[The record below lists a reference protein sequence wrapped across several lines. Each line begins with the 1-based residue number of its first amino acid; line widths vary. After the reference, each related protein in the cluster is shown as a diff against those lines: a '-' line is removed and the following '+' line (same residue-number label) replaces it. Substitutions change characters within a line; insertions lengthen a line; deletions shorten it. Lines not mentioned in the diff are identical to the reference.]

1 MESQKVVNLL
11 EYSDD
16 DNRLGFQTK
25 KWYIINDQNNS
36 QYGKGNENDSTI
48 KFITETV
55 KSFLVDYSDAY
66 ILVTGDIK
74 IVGGNANTNIAFKNC
89 HPFIRSVIH
98 LNDEQWVVCTVLFS
112 TVTIMLIPQN
122 LYTIIK
128 DQSKIEM

>member
-1 MESQKVVNLL
+1 ML

-74 IVGGNANTNIAFKNC
+74 IVGGNANTNIALK
-89 HPFIRSVIH
+89 IVIH
-98 LNDEQWVVCTVLFS
+98 LLELLFTLMTNNGLFVQFYS
-112 TVTIMLIPQN
+112 VQ
-122 LYTIIK
+122 
-128 DQSKIEM
+128 